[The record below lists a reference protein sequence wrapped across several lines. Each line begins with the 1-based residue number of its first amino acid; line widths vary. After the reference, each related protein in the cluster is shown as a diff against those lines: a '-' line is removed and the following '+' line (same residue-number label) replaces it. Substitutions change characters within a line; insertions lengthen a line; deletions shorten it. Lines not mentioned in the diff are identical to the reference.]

1 MFRKLGRWAVRRL
14 KERSTWLTLIT
25 VFSTVTGMH
34 ISPENAD
41 KVLAVGTGVLSTI
54 GIMTEEV

>member
-1 MFRKLGRWAVRRL
+1 MFKKLGRWAVRRL

-25 VFSTVTGMH
+25 VFSTIIGVH
-34 ISPENAD
+34 VVPQNSHE
-41 KVLAVGTGVLSTI
+41 VLSVGAGFLSAI